1 MIKIKNNIIE
11 IILLFGL
18 LLVLFYST
26 DPIIYPDTKRYLSQ
40 NLHDPPLYSVMIYLL
55 KSTFGNLN
63 SVIIFQSFIIV
74 IGIIYFLK
82 TVTVHFELSLA
93 VKFIIAFF
101 LFVPILQ
108 FYRNLLPE
116 PISYALS
123 LLFISFAIKLI
134 YKLNYLNLIYFTIF
148 VILLLLVR
156 NQFIFLYPLILF
168 FFSCILFL
176 NSSKKKL
183 ILLILSF
190 FSVIIFNSA
199 LINLNKNINKKP
211 TKNSIVA
218 DDKSIFFFTYIDAI
232 YISTSKD
239 VNLFENQKIRNA
251 LTNIIGEMENKKK
264 LMKYYNNRGHYSLS
278 FKEIRNYSRDVLE
291 DLALDENININNL
304 KKEISIKLITANFKK
319 YIKHIFKKFY
329 DSTWL
334 FVFIPFFM
342 MLASLSRFTKYKSK
356 YSLVILFLSVFTLT
370 NHSIIYLFGRV
381 QPRYFIYTDF
391 ILLIF
396 VFITFVIF
404 FKKEKIIFN

>member
-26 DPIIYPDTKRYLSQ
+26 DPILYPDTKRYLSQ
-40 NLHDPPLYSVMIYLL
+40 NLHDPPLYPLIIYLL

-82 TVTVHFELSLA
+82 TVTVHFELSLGI
-93 VKFIIAFF
+93 KFIIALF

-156 NQFIFLYPLILF
+156 NQFIFLYPVILF

-176 NSSKKKL
+176 NGSKKKL
-183 ILLILSF
+183 IVLILSF
-190 FSVIIFNSA
+190 FSVIILTNA
-199 LINLNKNINKKP
+199 LINLNKNINK
-211 TKNSIVA
+211 NSTNNKIVSN
-218 DDKSIFFFTYIDAI
+218 DKSIFFFTYIDAI
-232 YISTSKD
+232 YISNSKD
-239 VNLFENQKIRNA
+239 VNLFENQKIRSA
-251 LTNIIGEMENKKK
+251 LTNIIGEMENRKK

-278 FKEIRNYSRDVLE
+278 FKEIRNYSREVLE
-291 DLALDENININNL
+291 NLALDEKMNINNL
-304 KKEISIKLITANFKK
+304 KKEISIKLIKANFSK
-319 YIKHIFKKFY
+319 YLKHIFKKFY

-334 FVFIPFFM
+334 FVFVPFFM

-370 NHSIIYLFGRV
+370 NHSTVYLLGRV

-396 VFITFVIF
+396 IFITFVIF